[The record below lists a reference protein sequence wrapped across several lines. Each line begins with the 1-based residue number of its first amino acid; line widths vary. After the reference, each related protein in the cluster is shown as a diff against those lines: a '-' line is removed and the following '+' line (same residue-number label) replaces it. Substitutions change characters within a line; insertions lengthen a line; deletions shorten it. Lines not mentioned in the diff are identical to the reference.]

1 MIVCESTSGL
11 TSRIYVIADA
21 YDMASKFGQELVI
34 IWRKTADCDCS
45 YKMVFSDNQF
55 SNVKCKVYE
64 CNQFD
69 FKFSNLKSEFSFR
82 NLAIS
87 LREIGIRLVY
97 FIKHTFVYHLYR
109 SKCSIYKNSYV
120 DNNELFDQQKAKGC
134 NCFFEAYNCIT
145 GTGKVDN
152 IRFRNQYES
161 IAKKIVG
168 SFVEHCVGVHIRRT
182 DHGPAKAASTTEK
195 FIIRMKKEIENDPE
209 AAFFLATD
217 DWNEQKR
224 MIEIFGKRIIT
235 QPDKVLERSSKKG
248 IESSIIDIIC
258 LSKTRYI
265 LGSSCSIFSKFAAD
279 YGNIQLY
286 IV

>member
-1 MIVCESTSGL
+1 MIVCEPTSGL

-21 YDMASKFGQELVI
+21 YDMARKFGQELVI

-45 YKMVFSDNQF
+45 YKMVFSDDQLNDISF
-55 SNVKCKVYE
+55 KVYE

-69 FKFSNLKSEFSFR
+69 FKLSNLKNELNFH
-82 NLAIS
+82 NLVKS
-87 LREIGIRLVY
+87 MKEVVIRLLY
-97 FIKHTFVYHLYR
+97 FIKHTFIYCFYR
-109 SKCSIYKNSYV
+109 SKCSIYKNSYD
-120 DNNELFDQQKAKGC
+120 DNNELFDIQIANGRS
-134 NCFFEAYNCIT
+134 CFFEAYNCIT
-145 GTGKVDN
+145 GKGTVDN
-152 IRFRNQYES
+152 IRFKDQYES
-161 IAKKIVG
+161 VAGGIVG
-168 SFVEHCVGVHIRRT
+168 DLGEHCVGVHIRRT

-195 FIIRMKKEIENDPE
+195 FINRMKKEIENDSDVT
-209 AAFFLATD
+209 FFLATD

-224 MIEIFGKRIIT
+224 MTDLFGKRIIT

-248 IESSIIDIIC
+248 IESSIVDILC
-258 LSKTRYI
+258 LSKTKYI